1 MIPMVNKRLYQ
12 LVLRKYNELDDD
24 NSDIRTY
31 TYTNLE
37 YALYNGLRT
46 VLKKYIEVNGID
58 YDKFKDFYG
67 RTFKECIYQSTFTVS
82 LGVDDGNEY
91 FLEASIQIGDIVD
104 DDFMDDFL
112 EDFLK
117 IKKEE
122 N

>member
-12 LVLRKYNELDDD
+12 LVLKKYNEYDDTT
-24 NSDIRTY
+24 DIRTY

-58 YDKFKDFYG
+58 YDKFKDFHG
-67 RTFKECIYQSTFTVS
+67 RTFKECIYQSTFKVS
-82 LGVDDGNEY
+82 LGVDDGDEY

-104 DDFMDDFL
+104 DEFL

-117 IKKEE
+117 DYLSIKKEV
-122 N
+122 

>member
-46 VLKKYIEVNGID
+46 VLKKYIEINGID
-58 YDKFKDFYG
+58 YDKFKDFCG
-67 RTFKECIYQSTFTVS
+67 RTFKECIYQSKFKVS
-82 LGVDDGNEY
+82 LGVDDGDEY

-104 DDFMDDFL
+104 DDFVDDFL